1 MNRGYIPHESGGASK
16 APVVRAC
23 WKFFG
28 RIDGSSDRG
37 ASLPMSLRSMVHL
50 RRWAICCLLVL
61 AVQWLPCHADSP
73 GSKSPVAATVR
84 FGMQQATGNGATEF
98 RESAT
103 VPSNVG
109 FGVQVIPSNDAPY
122 RLVIVITAPDH
133 LGKVE
138 GGLVADDSS
147 EATVVTTQALVYKGT
162 VTRLFNLDPKD
173 PRGVY
178 RLDVYVDGA
187 KVGSGE
193 INLVDLV
200 SL

>member
-1 MNRGYIPHESGGASK
+1 
-16 APVVRAC
+16 
-23 WKFFG
+23 
-28 RIDGSSDRG
+28 
-37 ASLPMSLRSMVHL
+37 
-50 RRWAICCLLVL
+50 
-61 AVQWLPCHADSP
+61 
-73 GSKSPVAATVR
+73 
-84 FGMQQATGNGATEF
+84 MQQATGNGATEF